1 MIQFLGLHEPRHSV
15 AVVLD
20 VADVEVRVLLAAGPG
35 ELRPV
40 LAVRDLHDLVR
51 RVEVEVHEVLGDVE
65 LGGDEGQLQRRRTRL
80 ERERLIVKD

>member
-20 VADVEVRVLLAAGPG
+20 VPDVEVRVLLATGPG

-40 LAVRDLHDLVR
+40 LAVRNLHDLVR
-51 RVEVEVHEVLGDVE
+51 RVEVKVHEVLGDVE
-65 LGGDEGQLQRRRTRL
+65 LGGDEGQLQRWRTRL